1 MITVE
6 ITKSTDGDTLK
17 VLNQMVNDHD
27 ISIDGFSRS
36 QVHRL
41 RKFTEQLKALNITS
55 INEGKVGQLER
66 FLTKM
71 DSLPES
77 LRPQFNTVK
86 HTAALVEMTNSY
98 LSLLTHDELKVGRI
112 KIHQASNWSELTQEI
127 TRLTKIMKPLK
138 IDSDVKLFMT
148 VSEEDR
154 VWIKIPYQGKNTA
167 DILQSS
173 DGGPNTFL
181 LHLMKILINA
191 CAQKALS
198 GKTTCPGLGMLDL
211 DKPYH
216 LDLLLSESLAGIII

>member
-6 ITKSTDGDTLK
+6 ITKSTDSDTLK
-17 VLNQMVNDHD
+17 VLNQLVNDHD
-27 ISIDGFSRS
+27 INLDGLSRS

-41 RKFTEQLKALNITS
+41 RKFTEQLKALNTTS

-71 DSLPES
+71 ESLPES
-77 LRPQFNTVK
+77 LRPEFNTVK
-86 HTAALVEMTNSY
+86 HTTTLVEMTNSY
-98 LSLLTHDELKVGRI
+98 LSLLTDDELKAGRVKI
-112 KIHQASNWSELTQEI
+112 KQATNWNELTQEI
-127 TRLTKIMKPLK
+127 IRLTKIMKPLK
-138 IDSDVKLFMT
+138 INSDVKFFMT

-154 VWIKIPYQGKNTA
+154 VWVKMPYQGKNTA

-198 GKTTCPGLGMLDL
+198 RKTTCPGLEMLDL

-216 LDLLLSESLAGIII
+216 LDLLLSEALAGIII